1 MTYKGVTAKRPEPEK
16 NLGLKKLV
24 GDNVCKTGHKIKFN
38 LCLGLISMARVL
50 YRHSYRVLNW
60 STDTEAGISYRVG
73 GPKQRWRFEMLQN
86 NAKNASEIVDALL
99 FHFLYD

>member
-73 GPKQRWRFEMLQN
+73 GPKQTDIWFFIQVCNTTMTVW
-86 NAKNASEIVDALL
+86 NASK
-99 FHFLYD
+99 